1 MKRECFLSDT
11 DTEVTALTTSQM
23 REVDRIAMKETGPN
37 LFQMME
43 NACRNLAEM
52 ALERLG
58 GVWQKARV
66 VVLAGTGGIGGGG
79 NTAARH
85 LANHGARV
93 ELCLAA
99 AAKLSEVTECQ
110 RKVFRSTSGKEV
122 VFRNLDTGPVCLPH
136 WLRFAVSHKES
147 LPS

>member
-79 NTAARH
+79 QYCSPP
-85 LANHGARV
+85 LGKPW
-93 ELCLAA
+93 C
-99 AAKLSEVTECQ
+99 
-110 RKVFRSTSGKEV
+110 TSGA
-122 VFRNLDTGPVCLPH
+122 LPGSSGQAQ
-136 WLRFAVSHKES
+136 RGD
-147 LPS
+147 